1 MSIAV
6 QQCLLDAVGGNALLA
21 TFPTTPLYQELD
33 VKPYN
38 LDHPVTPA
46 AVTFPETIQQIANIV
61 KCAAEADIKVQA
73 RSGGHSYANYGIGGV
88 DGAIVVDVKNFQQFS
103 YDPTTH
109 YATIGAGTLLADV
122 SNKLN
127 TVGRAMAHGT
137 GPQIGIGGH
146 ATIGGL
152 GPASRMW
159 GSALDQ
165 IESVQV
171 VLANSSI
178 VTASATEN
186 PDLFFGIQGAGASF
200 GIVTDFTFRTQPAPG
215 EAVQYQ
221 LLFNLGDTASRANT
235 FKAWQKLISDPDLP
249 REFASNVILTEGTLL
264 IQGTYFGTEAEFDA
278 FQLESKFPANQGFNT
293 TVFND
298 WLGLVGY
305 WAVDAVEDIGGGLPV
320 HFYAKSLPF
329 TNKTLIPDDVVDDFF
344 EYLDTADKGTLTWVI
359 FLDLEGGK
367 TSDPPVDSSAYFHRD
382 ALFWIQTY
390 AINLLGPVSATTNT
404 FLNEINNIFLTKM
417 ANPPYGAYAGY
428 VDPEL
433 TNPQDEYWGSN
444 LERLIQIKAA
454 IDPQDVFHNPQSV
467 PVK

>member
-1 MSIAV
+1 V
-6 QQCLLDAVGGNALLA
+6 
-21 TFPTTPLYQELD
+21 
-33 VKPYN
+33 
-38 LDHPVTPA
+38 
-46 AVTFPETIQQIANIV
+46 
-61 KCAAEADIKVQA
+61 
-73 RSGGHSYANYGIGGV
+73 
-88 DGAIVVDVKNFQQFS
+88 
-103 YDPTTH
+103 
-109 YATIGAGTLLADV
+109 
-122 SNKLN
+122 
-127 TVGRAMAHGT
+127 
-137 GPQIGIGGH
+137 
-146 ATIGGL
+146 
-152 GPASRMW
+152 
-159 GSALDQ
+159 
-165 IESVQV
+165 
-171 VLANSSI
+171 
-178 VTASATEN
+178 
-186 PDLFFGIQGAGASF
+186 
-200 GIVTDFTFRTQPAPG
+200 
-215 EAVQYQ
+215 AVQYQ
-221 LLFNLGDTASRANT
+221 LLFNLGDTASRADT

-264 IQGTYFGTEAEFDA
+264 IQGTYFGTKAEFDA

-305 WAVDAVEDIGGGLPV
+305 WAVDAVEDVGGGLPV

-359 FLDLEGGK
+359 FLDLEAGK

-390 AINLLGPVSATTNT
+390 AIDLLGPVSTTTKT
-404 FLNEINNIFLTKM
+404 FLNDINNIFITKM

-433 TNPQDEYWGSN
+433 ANPQDEYWGSN

-454 IDPQDVFHNPQSV
+454 VDPQDVFHSPQSV